1 MQSHHDTRTGQPVL
15 VGKAGMRSST
25 ARMSAFGRF
34 LPVGIPLA
42 NQSRTLVGRSK
53 LTGCGCNDPN
63 LKHTLS
69 RRLLDPVARHPPS
82 RPGLGR
88 LGWPPEVWRECVA

>member
-1 MQSHHDTRTGQPVL
+1 
-15 VGKAGMRSST
+15 
-25 ARMSAFGRF
+25 MSGCGRF

-42 NQSRTLVGRSK
+42 NQSRTQVGRSK

-63 LKHTLS
+63 LKHTLNG
-69 RRLLDPVARHPPS
+69 RLLDPVARHPPS

-88 LGWPPEVWRECVA
+88 LGWPPEVWPKCVARGQSCDWSGNALPRPIRQYSNVLLKL